1 MFPIS
6 QPNSCLGTTMKK
18 LTAILPTALFLFLAT
33 ATFLESG
40 VASSAG
46 PVIPFFFFETPG
58 PNGPRYT
65 GQTTELSASFSKEGV
80 RYGKQNKHLTMQFK
94 NANPGSILRPE
105 EPLQGKVNFQFGN
118 DARKWQ
124 TGQSMFAKLKYTELF
139 DGTDLIYEGASNV
152 LKSEYHIRA
161 GADYRG
167 IEWQYAD
174 AEELKLGSDG
184 QLKIKAGGVWFEERI
199 PEAYEVDADGRKI
212 TRKTIYEL
220 RGNGVVGF
228 KVEGRNSQNRL
239 VIDPVL
245 LFSTY
250 LGGRQADAVTAVST
264 DSSNNI
270 YVAGWT
276 ESKDFPISGGIH
288 PTSAGGIDAFVM
300 KFAGSG
306 QQLLWATY
314 FGGSGDDRATSIAVD
329 VNGNVLVGGWTQST
343 NFPTSGGQTFGGVR
357 DGFVVKLSTAGSSVY
372 SFYLG
377 GSGSDAVNAVAFDP
391 GGSAYAL
398 GETTSTNFPVLAAR
412 QSTNAGGSD
421 AFLTSYQ
428 SGGAMIYSTLHGG
441 SGEDRGLAL
450 SIDVTGFIYIA
461 GTTNS
466 VNFPLNN
473 ALQAVLK
480 GGQSG
485 FITKFTPAAQSIVFS
500 TYLGGSK
507 GTALNPEQVTA
518 LALDASTNVFV
529 AGVTSSFDFP
539 VTSTV
544 VQPAYGGGS
553 QDGFFAKLNP
563 TGTTLLYSSFFGGKG
578 IDSVQAMA
586 LDTTGVMHI
595 TGSTTSR
602 NLPVINALPGSS
614 YKNGYDGFYARVRS
628 DATAFETLTYLGGTG
643 ADQVIGLALDRF
655 SFAYLVGQTLSP
667 DFPTKYPYSGSNAGT
682 NGGFLLK
689 LNEVPQAVSMSPS
702 SGSGLTGTFDFLF
715 NDGNGVADFSVV
727 QVIINATQSNTSA
740 CSFYYQPVNGI
751 VTILTDSGGNGASGT
766 PGSTTTLQN
775 SQCKIP
781 LSSFSRTFAGN
792 NLTMRVSLEFLSP
805 FTGPKNVYGYTSDQS
820 GGASPWQALG
830 TFTPSSFVNVA
841 PVVSA
846 TPVIAGSGYTA
857 NFNVTV
863 NDANGY
869 ADIGQIV
876 MLINTSLNGNN
887 ACFMSIDVP
896 GRILYLAPDTTGD
909 WAAIAFG
916 TSNTGSNS
924 TCQLLGS
931 DISLTGAGNTLTLQ
945 MKLKFQT
952 AQIGT
957 KSIYVLAYDQARA
970 DSTWVQIGAWNLLAN
985 QPPQILAMSPANGS
999 GSSATFNFNFADGNG
1014 FADLATSQVLIN
1026 TNNDG
1031 NNACYLLLDRPLQKI
1046 WLSQTGGGFA
1056 GSPVGTGTLSNS
1068 KCTVNVAG
1076 ATVTGSGNNL
1086 TWSVPITFQPVF
1098 RGVKNFYLITQD
1110 LSLVS
1115 VGWVTGG
1122 SFNVQ

>member
-1 MFPIS
+1 MK
-6 QPNSCLGTTMKK
+6 NS
-18 LTAILPTALFLFLAT
+18 TAILLRALFLALVQ
-33 ATFLESG
+33 ATFLKNGLALS
-40 VASSAG
+40 AS
-46 PVIPFFFFETPG
+46 PLIPFFFFEAPG
-58 PNGPRYT
+58 SKGIQYA
-65 GQTTELSASFSKEGV
+65 GQTAELSGSFTREGV
-80 RYGKQNKHLTMQFK
+80 RYGKQNKKLTMQFR
-94 NANPGSILRPE
+94 NAKVGATLRAE
-105 EPLQGKVNFQFGN
+105 EQLTGKVNFQFGT

-124 TGQSMFAKLKYTELF
+124 TSQSMFAKLRYVELF
-139 DGTDLIYEGASNV
+139 EGTDLTYEGTSNV
-152 LKSEYHIRA
+152 LKSEYHVRA
-161 GADYRG
+161 GADYRD

-174 AEELKLGSDG
+174 AEDLKLGADG
-184 QLKIKAGGVWFEERI
+184 QLKIKASGAWFEERI
-199 PEAYEVDADGRKI
+199 PEAYELDSNGRKI
-212 TRKTIYEL
+212 MRKTTYEL
-220 RGNGVVGF
+220 RGNGIVGF

-239 VIDPVL
+239 VIDPIL

-250 LGGRQADAVTAVST
+250 LGGRQADAVTAVAT
-264 DSSNNI
+264 DSSTNI

-288 PTSAGGIDAFVM
+288 PTFSGGIDAFVM
-300 KFAGSG
+300 KFAASG

-329 VNGNVLVGGWTQST
+329 ASGNVLVGGWTQSS
-343 NFPTSGGQTFGGVR
+343 NFPTSGGQNSFGGVR
-357 DGFVVKLSTAGSSVY
+357 DGFVVKLSTAGSNVFS
-372 SFYLG
+372 SYLG
-377 GSGSDAVNAVAFDP
+377 GNGSDAVNAVTFDN
-391 GGSAYAL
+391 GGNAYVA
-398 GETTSTNFPVLAAR
+398 GETASTNFPVLAAR

-421 AFLTSYQ
+421 AFIASYQ
-428 SGGAMIYSTLHGG
+428 SSGTMIFSTLHGG
-441 SGEDRGLAL
+441 TSEDRALAL
-450 SIDVTGFIYIA
+450 ALDPSGFIYVG

-466 VNFPLNN
+466 LSFPLNN
-473 ALQAVLK
+473 ALQASLK

-485 FITKFTPAAQSIVFS
+485 FITKFTPAAQSLVFS
-500 TYLGGSK
+500 TYFGGSK
-507 GTALNPEQVTA
+507 GTGINPEQVTA
-518 LALDASTNVFV
+518 LALDATNNVVV
-529 AGVTSSFDFP
+529 AGVTSSSDFP
-539 VTSTV
+539 VTASV
-544 VQPAYGGGS
+544 VQPVYGGGS
-553 QDGFFAKLNP
+553 QDGFFAKLSL

-578 IDSVQAMA
+578 IDSVQAMTMDA
-586 LDTTGVMHI
+586 TGILHL

-602 NLPVINALPGSS
+602 NLPVLNALPGSS
-614 YKNGYDGFYARVRS
+614 YKGGYEGFYARVRS
-628 DATAFETLTYLGGTG
+628 DAMVFETLTYLGGTG
-643 ADQVIGLALDRF
+643 ADQVLGLAVDRF
-655 SFAYLVGQTLSP
+655 NFAYLVGQTLSP
-667 DFPTKYPYSGSNAGT
+667 DFPLKNAYSGSNAGT

-702 SGSGLTGTFDFLF
+702 NGSGLSGTFDFVF

-751 VTILTDSGGNGASGT
+751 VTILTDSGGNGASGS
-766 PGSTTTLQN
+766 PGSAIVLQN

-781 LSSFSRTFAGN
+781 LSSFSRTLAGN
-792 NLTMRVSLEFLSP
+792 NLTIRVSLQFLTT

-841 PVVSA
+841 PIVSA
-846 TPVIAGSGYTA
+846 TPVVAGSSYTA
-857 NFNVTV
+857 NFSVVV

-887 ACFMSIDVP
+887 ACFMSLDT
-896 GRILYLAPDTTGD
+896 GSRILYLSPDTTGN
-909 WAAIAFG
+909 WTAIALG
-916 TSNTGSNS
+916 TSNTGFNS

-931 DISLTGAGNTLTLQ
+931 DISLTGSGNTLTLQ
-945 MKLKFQT
+945 MKLTFQA

-970 DSTWVQIGAWNLLAN
+970 DSSWVQIGAWNLVAN
-985 QPPQILAMSPANGS
+985 QPPQILAMFPTNGS
-999 GSSATFNFNFADGNG
+999 GSSATFTFNFADGNG

-1056 GSPVGTGTLSNS
+1056 SSPVGTGTLSNS

-1076 ATVTGSGNNL
+1076 ATVSGSGNNL
-1086 TWSVPITFQPVF
+1086 TWSIPITFQSVF
-1098 RGVKNFYLITQD
+1098 RGAKNIYLITQD